1 MKKTIIALAYIL
13 IASFSSPIIAAGD
26 AEAGQAKTATCMGC
40 HGLAGNSTIP
50 TSVSYTHLTL
60 PTTPYV

>member
-26 AEAGQAKTATCMGC
+26 AEAGQAKTAT
-40 HGLAGNSTIP
+40 
-50 TSVSYTHLTL
+50 
-60 PTTPYV
+60 